1 MRSSQCNAEWRSGNA
16 ELLFVIYRT
25 LSENKKVL
33 PIHSVD
39 SNHEQ
44 MTEIPEPQSE
54 IRNLRV
60 AAIGV
65 GSLGRHHARNFAELL
80 RERRIG
86 SVTVC
91 DSNGEV
97 AAKVAADNGLDR
109 SVTDWREL
117 LGSVDAVSIATPTE
131 THCNIAVPFLESGV
145 HVLVEKPIALTLQEA
160 DKMIAA
166 AKGSGAKLMVGQL
179 ERFNPAMV
187 ALRPHVTQPLYF
199 EIHRVSPFPNRS
211 LDVDVVLDVMIH
223 DLDAVQWLVG
233 EDVKVTAIHAVG
245 IPVISDKVDAAN
257 ARIEFENGAVANI
270 TASRIGTEKIRK
282 TRFYQTNAY
291 VVLDY
296 ATKFASLTSLNP
308 EASHPLLGISINR
321 LEINDV
327 EPLRAEIKAFLDSIE
342 RDVDPPVTG
351 ADGRRALALAAGV
364 LEKIDAHAS
373 RVFAKSRD

>member
-1 MRSSQCNAEWRSGNA
+1 MP
-16 ELLFVIYRT
+16 
-25 LSENKKVL
+25 ENVK
-33 PIHSVD
+33 
-39 SNHEQ
+39 
-44 MTEIPEPQSE
+44 
-54 IRNLRV
+54 LRA

-65 GSLGRHHARNFAELL
+65 GSLGRHHARNYAELG
-80 RERRIG
+80 REGRLEFAG
-86 SVTVC
+86 VC
-91 DSNGEV
+91 DANAETAV
-97 AAKVAADNGLDR
+97 QIATDNECA
-109 SVTDWREL
+109 SFADWRDL
-117 LGSVDAVSIATPTE
+117 LDKVDAVSIATPTE
-131 THCNIAVPFLESGV
+131 THCEIACEFLEKGV
-145 HVLVEKPIALTLQEA
+145 HVLVEKPIALSLDEA
-160 DKMIAA
+160 DKIIAA
-166 AKGSGAKLMVGQL
+166 AKRSGAKLMVGQL

-187 ALRPHVTQPLYF
+187 ALRPHVTRPLYF

-233 EDVKVTAIHAVG
+233 EDVSVAAIHAVG

-308 EASHPLLGISINR
+308 EAAHPLLGISINR

-327 EPLRAEIKAFLDSIE
+327 EPLRAEITAFLDCVE
-342 RDVDPPVTG
+342 NNTDPPVSG
-351 ADGRRALALAAGV
+351 ADGRRALALAVGV
-364 LEKIDAHAS
+364 IEKIEKHVS
-373 RVFAKSRD
+373 RLGV

>member
-1 MRSSQCNAEWRSGNA
+1 MATA
-16 ELLFVIYRT
+16 
-25 LSENKKVL
+25 KK
-33 PIHSVD
+33 
-39 SNHEQ
+39 
-44 MTEIPEPQSE
+44 
-54 IRNLRV
+54 LRA

-65 GSLGRHHARNFAELL
+65 GSLGRHHARNYAELG
-80 RERRIG
+80 REGRVEYIG
-86 SVTVC
+86 AC
-91 DSNGEV
+91 DIDASTAEKM
-97 AAKVAADNGLDR
+97 AAEHGGTAF
-109 SVTDWREL
+109 TDWRDL
-117 LGSVDAVSIATPTE
+117 LGKADLVSVATPTE
-131 THCNIAVPFLESGV
+131 THCEIACAFLETGV
-145 HVLVEKPIALTLQEA
+145 HVLVEKPIAISLAEA
-160 DKMIAA
+160 DRMIAA
-166 AKGSGAKLMVGQL
+166 AESSSAKLMVGQL

-187 ALRPHVTQPLYF
+187 ALRPHVTNPLYF

-233 EDVKVTAIHAVG
+233 EDAKVSEIRAVG

-321 LEINDV
+321 LDINDI
-327 EPLRAEIKAFLDSIE
+327 EPLRAEITAFLDSIE
-342 RDVDPPVTG
+342 TDSPTPVSG
-351 ADGRRALALAAGV
+351 EDGRRALALAVGV
-364 LEKIDAHAS
+364 LEKIEQHVG
-373 RVFAKSRD
+373 RLNVKKS

>member
-1 MRSSQCNAEWRSGNA
+1 MAE
-16 ELLFVIYRT
+16 
-25 LSENKKVL
+25 KPK
-33 PIHSVD
+33 
-39 SNHEQ
+39 
-44 MTEIPEPQSE
+44 
-54 IRNLRV
+54 LRA

-65 GSLGRHHARNFAELL
+65 GSLGRHHARNYAELA
-80 RERRIG
+80 REGRVDFIG
-86 SVTVC
+86 VC
-91 DSNGEV
+91 DSNS
-97 AAKVAADNGLDR
+97 KTADEIA
-109 SVTDWREL
+109 SVNRCEAFTNWHEL
-117 LGSVDAVSIATPTE
+117 LERVDLVSIATPTE
-131 THCNIAVPFLESGV
+131 THCEIACAFLEKGI
-145 HVLVEKPIALTLQEA
+145 HTLVEKPIAMTLDEA
-160 DKMIAA
+160 DRMIAA
-166 AKGSGAKLMVGQL
+166 AEKSGAKLMVGQL

-233 EDVKVTAIHAVG
+233 EDVGVSAIHAVG

-321 LEINDV
+321 LEIKDE
-327 EPLRAEIKAFLDSIE
+327 EPLRAEITAFLNAIE
-342 RDVDPPVTG
+342 HNTVPPVTG
-351 ADGRRALALAAGV
+351 HDGRLALALAVGV
-364 LEKIDAHAS
+364 LEKIEAHVRRLNVS
-373 RVFAKSRD
+373 KQF

>member
-1 MRSSQCNAEWRSGNA
+1 MAH
-16 ELLFVIYRT
+16 
-25 LSENKKVL
+25 SE
-33 PIHSVD
+33 
-39 SNHEQ
+39 
-44 MTEIPEPQSE
+44 
-54 IRNLRV
+54 RLRA

-65 GSLGRHHARNFAELL
+65 GSLGRHHARNYAELA
-80 RERRIG
+80 REGRIEFVG
-86 SVTVC
+86 VC
-91 DSNGEV
+91 DIDPET
-97 AAKVAADNGLDR
+97 AKRVSSDNGCR
-109 SVTDWREL
+109 SFTDWQEL
-117 LGSVDAVSIATPTE
+117 LDKADLVSIATPTE
-131 THCNIAVPFLESGV
+131 THAQVACAFLERGI
-145 HVLVEKPIALTLQEA
+145 HVLVEKPIAISLTDA

-166 AKGSGAKLMVGQL
+166 ADSSGAKLMVGQL

-223 DLDAVQWLVG
+223 DLDAVQWLIG
-233 EDVKVTAIHAVG
+233 EDVKIAAIHAVG

-308 EASHPLLGISINR
+308 AASHPLAGISIDR
-321 LEINDV
+321 LQIDDV
-327 EPLRAEIKAFLDSIE
+327 EPLRAEITAFLDAVESGT
-342 RDVDPPVTG
+342 PVLVSG
-351 ADGRRALALAAGV
+351 ADGRRALELAVGV
-364 LEKIDAHAS
+364 LEKIERHAAH
-373 RVFAKSRD
+373 VFA